1 MLSCKRAL
9 PGHSGNGGK
18 RRESW
23 QSRLRNWNSTSV
35 PPVAPRWQSCQFW
48 PIAMERKYVSNVN
61 KDRNS
66 KWKINFPRANET
78 AVKRWNTRKLLSS
91 RFHRKVTGGVRSKEE
106 HSKSGKPSLAPASA
120 LGIGTTGYFV
130 SFVAYLE
137 LRILFLQKCL
147 KQRCLEQLNK
157 LRLSP
162 ATKTDY
168 KLTGINWTEFVCC
181 IRC

>member
-1 MLSCKRAL
+1 MLSCKQAL
-9 PGHSGNGGK
+9 PGDSGNEGK
-18 RRESW
+18 RRESR

-48 PIAMERKYVSNVN
+48 PIGMEQKHASNVK

-66 KWKINFPRANET
+66 KRKINFPHANET

-91 RFHRKVTGGVRSKEE
+91 CFHRKVTGGARSKEE

-130 SFVAYLE
+130 SFVAHLE
-137 LRILFLQKCL
+137 LRILFLQKCF
-147 KQRCLEQLNK
+147 E
-157 LRLSP
+157 
-162 ATKTDY
+162 TKMSRTT
-168 KLTGINWTEFVCC
+168 K
-181 IRC
+181 